1 MLNSF
6 FVNFYQN
13 FGFLTCY
20 CKLFFRKLRILK
32 IQMRSALLIGCLTFR
47 FIIFGL
53 KLTGNYLSRCE
64 FSRNNEKFLARN
76 FEFSRN
82 KVHINQRIRK
92 NRKNIIF
99 LDEIIKINFLS
110 SYRFGAIFG
119 ENSQNTEKFGR
130 HGFWCE
136 KFRFKNVKI
145 LV

>member
-1 MLNSF
+1 MS
-6 FVNFYQN
+6 
-13 FGFLTCY
+13 
-20 CKLFFRKLRILK
+20 
-32 IQMRSALLIGCLTFR
+32 SALLIGCLTFR

-64 FSRNNEKFLARN
+64 FSRKKNEIILARN

-110 SYRFGAIFG
+110 SYRFGGIFG
-119 ENSQNTEKFGR
+119 ENSQNTKKFGM